1 MTTPALTSS
10 SIASR
15 LQPDHIDLLVTQGFC
30 VIDNACESSLLQAL
44 QQESSTLLSTFQ
56 LAKISQGGQ
65 ADSIRRDRTRWL
77 ESSDQAG
84 SQYLQA
90 LTQLSDYLN
99 QQLYLGIRRAEAHY
113 AYYDKGDFYKLHRD
127 NPASQNDRVI
137 STVFYLNDNW
147 IVADAGELRLQDS
160 KQQWHH
166 ILPQANRLVI
176 FQSDLLHEVCP
187 AQRPRKSIAGW
198 LRRDDTLL

>member
-1 MTTPALTSS
+1 MTTPALYPS
-10 SIASR
+10 SISLR
-15 LQPDHIDLLVTQGFC
+15 LQPEDIDLLATQGFC
-30 VIDNACESSLLQAL
+30 VIDDACDSSLLQAL
-44 QQESSTLLSTFQ
+44 QQESSALLSTFK

-77 ESSDQAG
+77 EPTDPAG
-84 SQYLQA
+84 SHYLQVLA
-90 LTQLSDYLN
+90 RLSDYLN

-113 AYYDKGDFYKLHRD
+113 AYYDKDDFYKLHRD

-147 IVADAGELRLQDS
+147 VSTDAGELRLQDS
-160 KQQWHH
+160 QQQWHH